1 MLSSFSNLQHYFHEN
16 SDKSKFV
23 DRFECL
29 QNFSSSSSS
38 SSLLFL
44 SLSLLLLDS
53 YRDMSPDEIFRQLE
67 TEKKR
72 PYASRMLE
80 VEQAMIAF
88 RKKNLRN

>member
-29 QNFSSSSSS
+29 SSSSSSS
-38 SSLLFL
+38 SSLLLL

-53 YRDMSPDEIFRQLE
+53 YRDMNPDEIFRQLE

>member
-1 MLSSFSNLQHYFHEN
+1 MLSSLSNLQRYFHEN

-29 QNFSSSSSS
+29 PNFSSSSS
-38 SSLLFL
+38 LLSL

-53 YRDMSPDEIFRQLE
+53 YRDMNPDEIFRQLE

-80 VEQAMIAF
+80 VEQAMIAL

>member
-1 MLSSFSNLQHYFHEN
+1 MLSSFSNLQLYFHEN

-29 QNFSSSSSS
+29 QNFSSSS
-38 SSLLFL
+38 LLLL

-53 YRDMSPDEIFRQLE
+53 YRDMNPDEIFRQLE

-72 PYASRMLE
+72 SYASRMLE
-80 VEQAMIAF
+80 VEQAMIVF
-88 RKKNLRN
+88 RKKT

>member
-1 MLSSFSNLQHYFHEN
+1 MLSSFSNLQHCFHEN

-38 SSLLFL
+38 SLLLL

-53 YRDMSPDEIFRQLE
+53 YRDMNPDEIFRQLE

>member
-1 MLSSFSNLQHYFHEN
+1 MLSSFSNLQSYFHEN

-29 QNFSSSSSS
+29 QNFSSSSS
-38 SSLLFL
+38 LLLSL

-53 YRDMSPDEIFRQLE
+53 YRDRNPDEIFRQLE

-72 PYASRMLE
+72 PYASRVLE

-88 RKKNLRN
+88 GKKKLKKLN